1 MKIENDSRN
10 CSHNDGQNDNQNDG
24 KNDNKNDVP
33 NCVQNGDRND
43 SHIKVQKRDVQVNRG
58 IPLISREL
66 LFGNPDRMTTRISP
80 DGRNIS
86 FLAPKDG
93 VLNVWVADAQK
104 PQTAR
109 PVTDDVSRGIRAYF
123 WAYTGRHILYLQD
136 QNGDE
141 NWRIYSVDLESGKT
155 RDLTAFEGVRA
166 VVSAISPRHPSEI
179 VIGLNRRDPE
189 YHDLYR
195 LNIETGEMSLLI
207 ENREFSGF
215 EIDDDYRVRLATKMT
230 ADGGSETFIFS
241 SQGTWQSYMKIG
253 MEDALTTGFAG
264 FDKSNDCIYF
274 IDSRGRDT
282 AALYQLDLQTGKS
295 TLLAEDPKS
304 DLSGLMVHPTERN
317 LQAVAFCYQRIEWR
331 IHDSVIKPDFDLLH
345 SADVGDMTVI
355 SRSLDDQ
362 TWIVVYSG
370 DDRPARYYYYDRK
383 SGQVSFLFTDKE
395 KLQGQP
401 LAKMIPAIIKSRDG
415 LDLLSYYTLPVEIDR
430 DCDGLPDNGPLPMVL
445 YVHGGPWARDYW
457 GLSPIHQWLAN
468 RGYAVLSVNFR
479 GSTGLGKNFI
489 NAGNLEWGQ
498 KMHDDLIDAVNWS
511 IEMGIADPERIAIMG
526 GSYGGYAAL
535 AGLTF
540 SPGTFAC
547 AVDIVGPSNLIT
559 LLNTI
564 PPYWKPEVE
573 QFTKRVG
580 DFRTEE
586 GKRLLEERSP
596 INFIERIER
605 PLLIGQGANDPR
617 VKQNESDQIVR
628 AMQARGL
635 PVTYVLYR
643 DEGHG
648 FARPEN
654 RLSFYAIAEAFLAKH
669 LKGRFQPIGQ
679 DFAGAS
685 LTVSAGAEDVP
696 GLVSALDEKR
706 LDGKTNDNGSISRQL
721 SVRIDK
727 PKKL

>member
-1 MKIENDSRN
+1 MGSTRRSEMKVKNYGQSY
-10 CSHNDGQNDNQNDG
+10 SQKDGRDDG
-24 KNDNKNDVP
+24 
-33 NCVQNGDRND
+33 RND
-43 SHIKVQKRDVQVNRG
+43 SQIKCQKKDAQVNNG
-58 IPLISREL
+58 VSLIPREL
-66 LFGNPDRMTTRISP
+66 LFGNPDRITARISP
-80 DGRNIS
+80 DARMIS

-93 VLNVWVADAQK
+93 VLNVWVADAQR

-109 PVTDDVSRGIRAYF
+109 PVTDDVRRGIRAYF

-155 RDLTAFEGVRA
+155 QDLTAFEGVRA
-166 VVSAISPRHPSEI
+166 MVFALSPKHPSEI

-189 YHDLYR
+189 HHDLYR
-195 LNIETGEMSLLI
+195 LNIETGEMKLLI

-215 EIDDDYRVRLATKMT
+215 EIDDEYRVRLATRMT
-230 ADGGSETFIFS
+230 ADGGSEIFIS
-241 SQGTWQSYMKIG
+241 RSQGIWEPYLKIE

-274 IDSRGRDT
+274 IDSRGRNT
-282 AALYQLDLQTGKS
+282 AALYQLDLQTSKS
-295 TLLAEDPKS
+295 TLLADDARS

-331 IHDSVIKPDFDLLH
+331 IHDPAIKPDFDLLN
-345 SADVGDMTVI
+345 STDVGDMTVI
-355 SRSLDDQ
+355 SRSLDDR
-362 TWIVVYSG
+362 TWIVVFSR
-370 DDRPARYYYYDRK
+370 DDGPARYYYYDRE

-395 KLQGQP
+395 KLHGQ
-401 LAKMIPAIIKSRDG
+401 LLTKMTPAIIKSRDG
-415 LDLLSYYTLPVEIDR
+415 LDLLSYYSLPKESDR
-430 DCDGLPDNGPLPMVL
+430 NCDGLPDNGPLPMVL

-489 NAGNLEWGQ
+489 NAGNLEWGR
-498 KMHDDLIDAVNWS
+498 KMHDDLIDSVNWS
-511 IEMGIADPERIAIMG
+511 IEMGIADPKRIAIMG

-535 AGLTF
+535 SGLTF
-540 SPGTFAC
+540 TPGTFAC

-564 PPYWKPEVE
+564 PPYWKPEIE

-586 GKRLLEERSP
+586 GRRLLEERSP
-596 INFIERIER
+596 LNFVERIER

-617 VKQNESDQIVR
+617 VKQNESDQIVG
-628 AMQARGL
+628 AMLSKGL
-635 PVTYVLYR
+635 PVTYVLYQ

-669 LKGRFQPIGQ
+669 LGGKFQPIGQ

-685 LTVSAGAEDVP
+685 LTVSAGADGVP
-696 GLVSALDEKR
+696 GLASALDEKR
-706 LDGKTNDNGSISRQL
+706 DGK
-721 SVRIDK
+721 
-727 PKKL
+727 